1 MRGRVQR
8 LELLLGLGEKPIQV
22 ISPVPLGRV
31 NDDSGAGIAVSQ
43 SVVVVEL
50 LVAHG
55 IGHLVEAVAIQ
66 VVGLA
71 RDQQRAG
78 VVQLG
83 QGSANG
89 FGGLAQHAHVESGVV
104 GNKNIAFDE
113 VEHLLENLG
122 PGRCVLDIL
131 GVDAMNTD
139 VAWVK
144 IPPAGRRVDQGRI
157 GVDNLTA
164 AHLNQTNST
173 RARGVAIGGL
183 EVDGGEVKR
192 HTRVLQFY
200 SKSKTGGIEMTEDY
214 WERERRHREILSGQ
228 EDIADAAREAGLEA
242 AEASWEVAE
251 EIRQTREFQIFW
263 DTLTFEEKREWRQ
276 QYEEEQRL
284 EAARQLEIAK
294 ADAEAH
300 RLAEERRAHLEKV
313 RGVAALDGRYGWIST
328 SAAICLS
335 FVAFFLEGLFLREI
349 WLFVVAAFFSAIG
362 IILFTAKI
370 AHRKWIK
377 DVERNKKTESKFYS
391 EHQLEVD
398 KALESPPVG
407 ARFTLL
413 RLALVLV
420 IALYLH
426 FTLGRVAILGIDTQ
440 IRFQSEKSS
449 ISEIVQGLSGA
460 SGPALISYLDR
471 FDFDDAFYKQGADWA
486 IFTEA
491 VKLSNYK
498 IQLESPEQEFEVVP
512 TEDRLKST
520 SCTQG
525 GWDSASFRHYLVNV
539 PVKVSSDWSTPTV
552 VNLEILFMADGEGVY
567 AMLDPCELK
576 YPGAVFFDPENTA
589 YSIMTDLS
597 AQGFSSEVICPK
609 QMAGRQG
616 QKLYCSLNPALESFT
631 RIEITI
637 MDALQ
642 GTYSWRT
649 VE

>member
-1 MRGRVQR
+1 M
-8 LELLLGLGEKPIQV
+8 PF
-22 ISPVPLGRV
+22 GRV
-31 NDDSGAGIAVSQ
+31 NHDARAGVAVGKG
-43 SVVVVEL
+43 VMVVEL
-50 LVAHG
+50 FMTHG
-55 IGHLVEAVAIQ
+55 IGHLVEAVALEI
-66 VVGLA
+66 VGLA

-78 VVQLG
+78 IVQLG
-83 QGSANG
+83 QGAANRL
-89 FGGLAQHAHVESGVV
+89 GGLAQHSHVETGVV
-104 GNKNIAFDE
+104 GNQNVTLDE
-113 VEHLLENLG
+113 GQHLGEHLG
-122 PGRCVLDIL
+122 PSWGGLDIFR
-131 GVDAMNTD
+131 VDAMNTD
-139 VAWVK
+139 VARVK
-144 IPPAGRRVDQGRI
+144 IPPAGRRINQGGI
-157 GVDNLTA
+157 GVDNLAVT
-164 AHLNQTNST
+164 HLHQPNST
-173 RARGVAIGGL
+173 RARGFAVGCL
-183 EVDGGEVKR
+183 EVYGGEVKR

-242 AEASWEVAE
+242 AWAAEAAGREAAEASWEVAE

-276 QYEEEQRL
+276 HYEQEQRL

-300 RLAEERRAHLEKV
+300 RLAELQRIEENRIAEERRAHLEKV
-313 RGVAALDGRYGWIST
+313 RGIAALDGRYGWIST

-349 WLFVVAAFFSAIG
+349 WLFIVAAFFSAIG

-391 EHQLEVD
+391 AHQLEVD
-398 KALESPPVG
+398 KALENPPVG

-413 RLALVLV
+413 RLALVLA

-440 IRFQSEKSS
+440 IRFESEKSS

-460 SGPALISYLDR
+460 SGPGLISYLDR

-512 TEDRLKST
+512 TEDSLKST

-525 GWDSASFRHYLVNV
+525 GWDSASFRNYLVNV

-552 VNLEILFMADGEGVY
+552 IDLEIFFMADGEGVY
-567 AMLDPCELK
+567 AMLDPCDFI
-576 YPGAVFFDPENTA
+576 YPGALFLDAENTA
-589 YSIMTDLS
+589 YTIMSDLG
-597 AQGFSSEVICPK
+597 AQGVYSEVSCPK
-609 QMAGRQG
+609 QMAGRNG
-616 QKLYCSLNPALESFT
+616 QKLYCSLSPALEQFT

-637 MDALQ
+637 TDSVQ
-642 GTYSWRT
+642 GTYNWRT